1 MPWKC
6 LRLFFYLFIICKD
19 FRLTSFIWLSYQ
31 KIFYATS
38 KNFIK
43 NDTFKIFIIAY
54 CLNLFKDN
62 MHKNTHKNM
71 RLEPLEEVLWLLP
84 HIYTVF
90 RSCWHSRQLQL
101 SVWDHGRE
109 TWTPWSPTALNG
121 EDLLAILGSA
131 GIRSYGYDENGRI
144 LHSHFHNLLEIG
156 ICRRGKG
163 TLIFQNEKRF
173 YTENSIYETGISAKI
188 NLSDKTGIYTDFYIA
203 HQKLG
208 EKSDDWCAVFNER
221 IKKYRFIKF

>member
-1 MPWKC
+1 MKRSRGE
-6 LRLFFYLFIICKD
+6 LL
-19 FRLTSFIWLSYQ
+19 
-31 KIFYATS
+31 
-38 KNFIK
+38 
-43 NDTFKIFIIAY
+43 IIAINEVNEKMSNRRREAKFKY
-54 CLNLFKDN
+54 C
-62 MHKNTHKNM
+62 
-71 RLEPLEEVLWLLP
+71 
-84 HIYTVF
+84 HIP
-90 RSCWHSRQLQL
+90 
-101 SVWDHGRE
+101 D
-109 TWTPWSPTALNG
+109 G

-131 GIRSYGYDENGRI
+131 GIRSYGCDENGRI

-208 EKSDDWCAVFNER
+208 EKSDD
-221 IKKYRFIKF
+221 